1 MPWSPYVVAGSQEAE
16 GRQPEDGYLS
26 DAIFRQTLISTLVS
40 IEDQIKVINLRYE
53 LVHDTGIDET
63 DL

>member
-16 GRQPEDGYLS
+16 VRHPEDGYLS